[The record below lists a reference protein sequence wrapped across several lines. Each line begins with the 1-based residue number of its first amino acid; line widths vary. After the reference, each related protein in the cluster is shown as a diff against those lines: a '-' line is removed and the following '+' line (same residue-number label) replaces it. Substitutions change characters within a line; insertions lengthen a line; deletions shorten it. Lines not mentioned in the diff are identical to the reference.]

1 MNKKVIALCTAA
13 IMAISA
19 VPISAFA
26 SSTGSTSANTGIG
39 EDKVQNA
46 KTQYSEKT
54 DSNTQTAVYLTVDD
68 SDLIV
73 SLPTTVIVSGTPDSS
88 GNYTGNYSVGVKGN
102 MSGSK
107 QVSITPDENVT
118 LAQKGKENKEA
129 AITQQQTVFTT
140 DDFKNGTVTNGA
152 ITAQGLTAGSWNGQ
166 FNFNISYSTPI
177 VLPALADCAKTALVN
192 NKYTRSENQRYLISK
207 SYFLIPVTPGATI
220 SVSNNNKDNNI
231 LFSADVIRNWDYDI
245 GKSSGWLSSGQSSSY
260 EVPNNGVYLYLYFK
274 HSDESAI
281 SADEINLEDY
291 IVTSS
296 DTGENLINKIP
307 GMVYAYNHAH
317 LKNYDAKSLSDCVNQ
332 NTLIAHA
339 AGSETFK
346 DTIEALNSV
355 IADGKFTNAEFD
367 VQLTKDKVFVLN
379 HDNTVT
385 GMTTLIKNST
395 YDDIIAVNPN
405 VPKLSDVLTICKANN
420 IFAYLDCKFGD
431 ITQDDVN
438 ALCNLI
444 TEAGMQSQF
453 SFCELSDAT
462 VSKLP
467 DEFSTIS
474 RVVYNWTAKSLTEPR
489 DVYYS
494 FPVNQFGAEGAYKR
508 RLILNNTIGNI
519 VQGCKYYSLWDS
531 SNIANGTSSFN
542 KEERTFTATVIYLF
556 SQYGGVG
563 TYCFFSYYTPDFSDI
578 TEKDIIDFVPQD
590 VWAQTNVIEFE

>member
-46 KTQYSEKT
+46 KTQYSEIT
-54 DSNTQTAVYLTVDD
+54 DSDTQTAVYLTVDD

-118 LAQKGKENKEA
+118 LAQKGKNNKEA

-152 ITAQGLTAGSWNGQ
+152 ITAQGLTAGSWNGK
-166 FNFNISYSTPI
+166 FNFNVSYSTPI

-220 SVSNNNKDNNI
+220 SVSNNNNDDNI

-245 GKSSGWLSSGQSSSY
+245 GKSSGWLSSGKSSSY
-260 EVPNNGVYLYLYFK
+260 EVPSNGVYLYLYFK
-274 HSDESAI
+274 HNDNSAI

-296 DTGENLINKIP
+296 DTRENLINKIP

-339 AGSETFK
+339 AGSESSK
-346 DTIEALNSV
+346 DTIEALNSI
-355 IADGKFTNAEFD
+355 IADGKFKNAEFD
-367 VQLTKDKVFVLN
+367 VQLTKDKVFILN

-385 GMTTLIKNST
+385 GTTTLIKNST

-420 IFAYLDCKFGD
+420 IYAYLDCKFGD

-467 DEFSTIS
+467 DEFKTIS
-474 RVVYNWTAKSLTEPR
+474 RVVYNWTTKSLTEPR

-508 RLILNNTIGNI
+508 RLTLNNTIGNI
-519 VQGCKYYSLWDS
+519 VAGCKYYSLWDS

-563 TYCFFSYYTPDFSDI
+563 TYCFYSYYSPDFSDI